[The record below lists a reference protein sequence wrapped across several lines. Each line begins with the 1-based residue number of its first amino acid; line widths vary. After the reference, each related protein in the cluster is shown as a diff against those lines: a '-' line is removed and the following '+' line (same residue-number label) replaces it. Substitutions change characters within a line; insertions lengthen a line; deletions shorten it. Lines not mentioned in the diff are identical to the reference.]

1 MTKKAVVLLAE
12 GFEELEALSPVD
24 VLRRAG
30 AEVTLAGVGG
40 LNVKSAHDITVV
52 ADVLLDKLFGD
63 YDLII
68 LPGGMPGSKNLGE
81 SPAAR
86 ALTEKM
92 LAGGKL
98 VASMCAAPV
107 FTLAAWGILDNK
119 QATCYPGMEKMFP
132 PSVKFSPG
140 RVVVD
145 GAITTSRGPGT
156 ALDFAFALAEQL
168 VGKEAADKVAG
179 DMLVK

>member
-30 AEVTLAGVGG
+30 VEVTVAGVGG
-40 LNVKSAHDITVV
+40 LNIKSAHDVTVA
-52 ADVLLDKLFGD
+52 ADVLLDKLSGD
-63 YDLII
+63 FDMVI
-68 LPGGMPGSKNLGE
+68 LPGGMPGSKNLGD

-98 VASMCAAPV
+98 VASICAAPV
-107 FTLAAWGILDNK
+107 FTLAAWGMLDNK
-119 QATCYPGMEKMFP
+119 KATCYAGMEKMFP
-132 PSVKFSPG
+132 PSVKFSSE

-156 ALDFAFALAEQL
+156 ALDFAFALAAQL
-168 VGKEAADKVAG
+168 VGQGVADKVAG